1 MTDLFFE
8 DFAVGA
14 ALPEAVL
21 TLDCEEAAFFAERFG
36 RGTPQ
41 PGQGESGPD
50 PVSGFH
56 VAALGMR
63 LLFLAFLHR
72 TASLGAPGVD
82 AVSWPYP
89 VRPGDSLRFTA
100 RVTAARVSA
109 SKPEMGLVTVAIAL
123 FNQDGACV
131 MTQENAIMV
140 ARRDLATGRDKAA
153 RDAGEAGA

>member
-1 MTDLFFE
+1 MPDLFFE
-8 DFAVGA
+8 DFVVGA
-14 ALPEAVL
+14 ALPEAELIV
-21 TLDCEEAAFFAERFG
+21 DAADVAFFADRFG
-36 RGTPQ
+36 SGASPPGPETLPQ
-41 PGQGESGPD
+41 

-89 VRPGDSLRFTA
+89 VRSGDRLRFTA
-100 RVTAARVSA
+100 RVTAARRSA
-109 SKPEMGLVTVAIAL
+109 SRPEMGLITVAISL
-123 FNQDGACV
+123 FNQDETCV

-140 ARRDLATGRDKAA
+140 ARRPETGRDGAA
-153 RDAGEAGA
+153 CDAGEAGA